1 MRSQSKSTIWGISLI
16 EHIAIM
22 NSAGN
27 KAIKKQGEGKRGLG
41 SVRLDHV

>member
-1 MRSQSKSTIWGISLI
+1 MRSQSKSTTWGINLI

-27 KAIKKQGEGKRGLG
+27 RAVKKQGEGERGLG
-41 SVRLDHV
+41 SVRLDPV